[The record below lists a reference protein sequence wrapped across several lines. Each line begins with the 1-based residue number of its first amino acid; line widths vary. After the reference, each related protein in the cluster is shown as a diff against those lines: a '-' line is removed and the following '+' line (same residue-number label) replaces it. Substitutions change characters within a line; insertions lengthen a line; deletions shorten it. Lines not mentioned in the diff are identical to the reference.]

1 MCYQSIRTAH
11 VQAWKNGPRATS
23 IEESVTLLKAYIFF
37 ILILLKKIYSWENLF
52 YIWTQSSVLGLIV
65 P

>member
-37 ILILLKKIYSWENLF
+37 ILILLKKITHGKTYFIYGPSQVF
-52 YIWTQSSVLGLIV
+52 
-65 P
+65 